1 MPADACATV
10 NVQVTGIRNAILT
23 PGSEDAPVTA
33 HPLESIVWGRRALGS
48 VCASTATSP
57 DARWSIAASG
67 PLAAASFADCPKPPA
82 CSIAPQANRSATN
95 GTDNPRTAIRILLT
109 SALVMPNAL
118 SLDSCDFAQ
127 DSCATQGDSVP
138 SHDVRIRSARRP
150 ESLEEH
156 VHQPSLQLIERAVD
170 HRVVDLLFKLLAG
183 SVLGSHLPRFGA
195 APSLDRNLHRGFAV
209 GLRKGCVVRENEAGE
224 DGVRLRARRGRARPL
239 GVVNDQER
247 RHSRRRSVRPERLR
261 G

>member
-1 MPADACATV
+1 MPANACATV
-10 NVQVTGIRNAILT
+10 NVQVTGRRNAILT

-33 HPLESIVWGRRALGS
+33 HPLEGIVSGATAFGS
-48 VCASTATSP
+48 VCASTATSS

-67 PLAAASFADCPKPPA
+67 PLATASFADCPKPPA

-127 DSCATQGDSVP
+127 GSCATQGDSVP

-183 SVLGSHLPRFGA
+183 SVLGSHLPRFWA
-195 APSLDRNLHRGFAV
+195 APSLYRNLHPGSAAP
-209 GLRKGCVVRENEAGE
+209 LRKACGRRENEAGPN
-224 DGVRLRARRGRARPL
+224 GVPLPAPRAR
-239 GVVNDQER
+239 
-247 RHSRRRSVRPERLR
+247 
-261 G
+261 